1 MCARAFPEFAAVA
14 LPQRGFL
21 VRAVRFMA
29 RDASIRHAHADALL
43 SSTPQGKCAYLDAD
57 VRDSRKVLTQ
67 AAWTLDLDRPAGGL
81 PHRPGGRITL
91 P

>member
-1 MCARAFPEFAAVA
+1 
-14 LPQRGFL
+14 
-21 VRAVRFMA
+21 MA